1 MKDNSRDWTWDTL
14 DNSWGHEEKD
24 RLFRPSE
31 LQLQGCSARILTTWR
46 EKKLVP
52 LHGRAG
58 RSKGCIACPSL

>member
-46 EKKLVP
+46 ESNWY
-52 LHGRAG
+52 HCMAMQEGARDA
-58 RSKGCIACPSL
+58 